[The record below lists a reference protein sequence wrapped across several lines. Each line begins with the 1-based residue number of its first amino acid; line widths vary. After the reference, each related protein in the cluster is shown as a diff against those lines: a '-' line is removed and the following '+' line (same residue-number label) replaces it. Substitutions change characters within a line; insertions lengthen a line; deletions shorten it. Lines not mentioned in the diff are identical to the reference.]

1 MADTPHR
8 RVVVASIGGLVLQT
22 LAGAGILLLGQYTA
36 SLAMTHLGWM
46 ALGGAILW
54 LASLLVFRQMELV
67 VLEDRD
73 LDQLRREKTAM
84 GTAESIFAGEGP
96 GALGFR
102 VAAARLA
109 WMQRWLVPV
118 FGLIA
123 AAYLIAIGVWRW
135 GRATAL
141 PLASESWPPLQEGG
155 LLLVVS
161 SLLIFALFLY
171 SRYAAGLG
179 RMADW
184 IYLRACGS
192 YMLGIA
198 CGAFALVVALGINEY
213 AQSDWWE
220 HLLSR
225 LLPVLMVILGA
236 EFALNFVADI
246 YRPRQAG
253 VAARACF
260 DSRLLALISE
270 PGGLAHA
277 LAEAINYQF
286 GFQVSHTWFYRL
298 VVRALIPLTG
308 LCVLVLWLMTCLVI
322 VNPFELAVIERFGRQ
337 MNAAHPLLPGLH
349 FKLPWPIDEA
359 RKYRTGQ
366 PHQIIVGAKYNQR
379 GENRFELSDVVVW
392 TDNSHA
398 KEHYNFIF
406 APAASRPGVAAS
418 APADNSADEKDK
430 GVPVDILRMSL
441 AVQYRIRGDAL
452 SDFTATMADHRA
464 THDPLTHPF
473 VESCA
478 WNELIRFNAATRA
491 EAMLGERRV
500 AAGETIRKRLNERFA
515 ALGLG
520 VDVIYVGLQ
529 HVHPEA
535 SVGKAFAK
543 VAEAEQEKITAIRQA
558 HGKENQLLSA
568 AAGSKQKARTLVEA
582 LGYRERFDERLNRAE
597 QSQPAA
603 DAARLKPLRD
613 ALDARRADFARRIEA
628 DRAADRAR
636 AAAADLREQVQLG
649 LGGNT
654 AKLAEAEQR
663 SAEAAQTAARAAD
676 ELRTALA
683 AARSAAGVE
692 VSDEEFART
701 ADAAEARVG
710 LDDWESALVG
720 ALRELEG
727 DAAAV
732 LAAAQATRWRM
743 ENETAAQLARLDNE
757 RVAYEAAPEIY
768 RARRYLQV
776 LAEGLA
782 KSRKFL
788 LGFDPK
794 NRKIHLRIEAQDVGT
809 TRIED
814 MPTRIKAE

>member
-1 MADTPHR
+1 MADTPHH

-22 LAGAGILLLGQYTA
+22 LAGAGIVLLGQYTA

-118 FGLIA
+118 FGLLA
-123 AAYLIAIGVWRW
+123 AAYLVAVGVWRW
-135 GRATAL
+135 GRATSL
-141 PLASESWPPLQEGG
+141 PLSSESWPPVQEGG

-179 RMADW
+179 RMAEW
-184 IYLRACGS
+184 TYLRACGG

-198 CGAFALVVALGINEY
+198 CGAFALVIALGINEY
-213 AQSDWWE
+213 AQSPWWE
-220 HLLSR
+220 HLLAR
-225 LLPVLMVILGA
+225 LLPAVMVLLGA

-298 VVRALIPLTG
+298 MVRALIPLTG
-308 LCVLVLWLMTCLVI
+308 LCVVVLWLMTCLVI

-337 MNAAHPLLPGLH
+337 LNAENPLGPGLH
-349 FKLPWPIDEA
+349 VKLPWPFDEA

-366 PHQIIVGAKYNQR
+366 PHQIIVGAKYMER
-379 GENRFELSDVVVW
+379 GEHRFELSDVVVW

-406 APAASRPGVAAS
+406 APAAQPGAATS
-418 APADNSADEKDK
+418 APAGDAADEKDK

-452 SDFTATMADHRA
+452 PAFTATMADDRVSRE
-464 THDPLTHPF
+464 PLTHTF

-568 AAGSKQKARTLVEA
+568 AAGSRQKALALAEA
-582 LGYRERFDERLNRAE
+582 LGYREQFDARLNRASQQ
-597 QSQPAA
+597 QSAA
-603 DAARLKPLRD
+603 DAARLQPLRD
-613 ALDARRADFARRIEA
+613 ALDARRPDFLRRIEA
-628 DRAADRAR
+628 DHAADRAR
-636 AAAADLREQVQLG
+636 SAATDLREQVQLG

-654 AKLAEAEQR
+654 ARLADAEQR
-663 SAEAAQTAARAAD
+663 SAAAAQAAARAAD
-676 ELRTALA
+676 ELRGA
-683 AARSAAGVE
+683 AQA
-692 VSDEEFART
+692 ART
-701 ADAAEARVG
+701 AAGLQVSDDELARAAEVAEARVG
-710 LDDWESALVG
+710 LDYWESSLTGTFA
-720 ALRELEG
+720 ELEG

-732 LAAAQATRWRM
+732 LAAAQATRWRT
-743 ENETAAQLARLDNE
+743 ENETAAQLARVDNE
-757 RVAYEAAPEIY
+757 RFAYEASPEIY

-776 LAEGLA
+776 LAEGLS

-794 NRKIHLRIEAQDVGT
+794 DRKIHLRIEAQDVGA